1 MITPSKVQDWKR
13 SFITRAGDDPVKQRT
28 ARISVNSTIRRAKSL
43 FAPDMVKHLET
54 VRLPDPSPFTGIK
67 FEPRQTT
74 FYRSSL
80 DIETLVDAAREDLSP
95 VESEAFK
102 VFLLAVMVGLRRRE
116 IDLLEWSAS
125 DGNKRLSASSQPAT
139 SKPSAN
145 IPTAM
150 SKLTQSFWSF
160 SEGTG
165 RGRRA
170 ISLLSQP

>member
-1 MITPSKVQDWKR
+1 MRFSVITPSKVQDWKR

-160 SEGTG
+160 SEDTG
-165 RGRRA
+165 
-170 ISLLSQP
+170 